1 MAETADQ
8 SRQMVYMNGAFVPK
22 ASATIPLF
30 DHGYLYGDGV
40 FEGVRVYNGR
50 VFRLEPHLQRLLFS
64 ARALGFSLGGL
75 TVDGITSAVRELCR
89 RNEHTDGYI
98 RVTLSRGTGLGLDP
112 SHIDQTPR
120 LVMHTSQLSLYNA
133 AFYEQGLTMITCAT
147 RVPSPDAIDPRIKC
161 TGKYINNILAKME
174 ANRVGAG
181 EGVMLNQQGQVAE
194 ATGDNLFIVK
204 NGVVATPPASA
215 GCLKGI
221 TRAAAMELLAAD
233 GVPVREENLTLYD
246 IYTADE
252 CFLTGTA
259 AEIIPAVEL
268 DRRAIGTGKPGDI
281 TRRLIAAFRAH
292 TKAGGTAID

>member
-1 MAETADQ
+1 MALTEQTVFID
-8 SRQMVYMNGAFVPK
+8 GAFVPK

-50 VFRLEPHLQRLLFS
+50 VFRLEPHLDRLLFS
-64 ARALGFSLGGL
+64 ARTLGFALGDLSVS
-75 TVDGITSAVRELCR
+75 TITTSVLELCR
-89 RNEHTDGYI
+89 RNAHTNGYI
-98 RVTLSRGTGLGLDP
+98 RITLSRGTGLGLDP
-112 SHIDQTPR
+112 AHIDRTAR
-120 LVMHTSQLSLYNA
+120 LVMHTSQLSLYSA
-133 AFYEQGLTMITCAT
+133 AFYENGLTMITCAT

-181 EGVMLNQQGQVAE
+181 EGVMLNQWGHVAE
-194 ATGDNLFIVK
+194 ATGDNLFVVK
-204 NGVVATPPASA
+204 NGVVATPPPSA

-221 TRAAAMELLAAD
+221 TRAAAMELLSSA

-246 IYTADE
+246 VYTADE

-259 AEIIPAVEL
+259 AEIVPAVEL
-268 DRRAIGTGKPGDI
+268 DQRVIGSGKPGDI
-281 TRRLIAAFRAH
+281 TRRLIEAFRTH
-292 TKAGGTAID
+292 TAQTGIPID

>member
-1 MAETADQ
+1 
-8 SRQMVYMNGAFVPK
+8 MVYMGGNGVSASDGEFLPK
-22 ASATIPLF
+22 ETATIPLF

-50 VFRLEPHLQRLLFS
+50 AFRLEPHLNRLLFS
-64 ARALGFSLGGL
+64 ARALGFELGDLSVSNITASLL
-75 TVDGITSAVRELCR
+75 ELCR
-89 RNEHTDGYI
+89 RNEHADGYI

-112 SHIDQTPR
+112 SHINTMPR
-120 LVMHTSQLSLYNA
+120 LVMNTSQLSLYGSA
-133 AFYEQGLTMITCAT
+133 LYENGLTMITCST

-181 EGVMLNQQGQVAE
+181 EGVMLNQAGSVAE

-204 NGVVATPPASA
+204 DGNVMTPPPSA
-215 GCLKGI
+215 GCLKGV
-221 TRAAAMELLAAD
+221 TRGAAMELLTKQ
-233 GVPVREENLTLYD
+233 GVPVREETLTLYD
-246 IYTADE
+246 LYTADE

-268 DRRAIGTGKPGDI
+268 DRRTIGTGKPGDV
-281 TRRLIAAFRAH
+281 TRRLIAAFRELTAS
-292 TKAGGTAID
+292 TGTPIQ